1 MNFIRYFST
10 SNNKNEIKKI
20 VYEWTP
26 LIQEWLINAIS
37 DKTRHIE
44 VSKLLSG
51 PVEELVNKY
60 IREQTNKKVETVQGK
75 AYDSVIFFEKEENGD
90 SDSDDSKTIKKI
102 RVQTKLRKGNSWTLK
117 TTRHNDKNYKI
128 NEFDLLVVYQ
138 PGENFNL
145 ADGKIHAIPASEL
158 RDKKKPGNM
167 VSNVP
172 ALLKKKY
179 INLETIQV
187 IKNSFFEK

>member
-10 SNNKNEIKKI
+10 GNNKDEIKKI

-60 IREQTNKKVETVQGK
+60 IREQTNKKVEAVQGK
-75 AYDSVIFFEKEENGD
+75 AYDSVIFCREEENCD
-90 SDSDDSKTIKKI
+90 FDETETKTMKKI
-102 RVQTKLRKGNSWTLK
+102 RVQTKLRKGNGWTLK
-117 TTRHNDKNYKI
+117 TTRYNDKNYKI

-145 ADGKIHAIPASEL
+145 AAGKIHAIPAKEL
-158 RDKKKPGNM
+158 RDKKKPGHM

-179 INLETIQV
+179 MNLETIEV